1 LIIEVLW
8 EAILMRIDIWSDYA
22 CPFCYIGKRRLE
34 HAISQFEGRDKVE
47 VVYRSFQL
55 DPHAK
60 SNGGV
65 SIHEMLAQKYG
76 MTLEKAQAMN
86 AQLTEQAQTVGLDF
100 KFDTMVHTNTF
111 DSHRL
116 SHYAAKQ
123 GKAAEMTER
132 LLRAYFTDSLNLGDH
147 SVLVALAVEVGLDE
161 AETAAMLASDAYSAE
176 VHADIEEGASL
187 NITGVPFFVFNNKY
201 AVSGA
206 QPGPVFS
213 EVLDTV
219 WAEEKEA
226 PVLQVVGQPKGQANG
241 DDSCS
246 DGSCSI

>member
-1 LIIEVLW
+1 
-8 EAILMRIDIWSDYA
+8 MKIDIWSDYA

-34 HAISQFEGRDKVE
+34 HALSQFPDRDKVE
-47 VVYRSFQL
+47 VVFRSFQL
-55 DPHAK
+55 DPNASVK
-60 SNGGV
+60 GNKD
-65 SIHEMLAQKYG
+65 IHDMLAAKYG
-76 MTLEKAQAMN
+76 MTREKAKAMN
-86 AQLTEQAQTVGLDF
+86 EQLAEQARGVELEF
-100 KFDTMVHTNTF
+100 NFDTIIPTNTF

-116 SHYAAKQ
+116 SHYASAK

-132 LLRAYFTDSLNLGDH
+132 LLRAYFTDSLHLGDRE
-147 SVLVALAVEVGLDE
+147 VLAGLAAEVGLDAAE
-161 AETAAMLASDAYSAE
+161 AAAMLESDAYADQ
-176 VHADIEEGASL
+176 VNADIAEGQRL

-219 WAEEKEA
+219 WAEESSA
-226 PVLQVVGQPKGQANG
+226 PVLQVVGKPKSQT
-241 DDSCS
+241 DDADGCD